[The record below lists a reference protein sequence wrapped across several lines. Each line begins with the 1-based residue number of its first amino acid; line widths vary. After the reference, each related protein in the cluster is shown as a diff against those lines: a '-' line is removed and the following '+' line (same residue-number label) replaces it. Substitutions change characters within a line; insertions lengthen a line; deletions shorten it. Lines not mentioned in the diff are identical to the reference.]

1 MLTLRQ
7 LRYIA
12 SLARH
17 RHFGR
22 AAEECAVTQPALS
35 MQIRELEE
43 DIGVVLV
50 ERRPGEIVLTEA
62 GAEVARRAEHILASA
77 RDLVDFARH
86 REVLSG
92 SLKLGVIPT
101 LAPYLLPR
109 VLPPLHAE
117 YPRLKLEIRES
128 QTAAL
133 IEELARGALDLV
145 IVALPI
151 EQGDVETQALFEDP
165 FLLAVPA
172 SEAPRYRQRVSLD
185 DVDHS
190 RLILLEEGHCMRDQA
205 LAFCGTAVRDLPT
218 GLAATSLTT
227 VMQMVANGYGV
238 TLVPQIAADAE
249 LGDGRVRALP
259 FAEPAPRRVI
269 GLAWRKTSPRKQDFM
284 AFGNMVSAAVAS
296 AGRRARKSA

>member
-1 MLTLRQ
+1 
-7 LRYIA
+7 
-12 SLARH
+12 
-17 RHFGR
+17 
-22 AAEECAVTQPALS
+22 
-35 MQIRELEE
+35 MQIRELEQ
-43 DIGVVLV
+43 DIGVALV
-50 ERRPGEIVLTEA
+50 ERRPGDIVLTEA
-62 GAEVARRAEHILASA
+62 GVEVARRAEHILASA

-92 SLKLGVIPT
+92 SLKLGIIPT

-109 VLPPLHAE
+109 VLPPLQAK
-117 YPRLKLEIRES
+117 YPKLKLEIRES

-151 EQGDVETQALFEDP
+151 EQGDVETQTLFEDP

-172 SEAPRYRQRVSLD
+172 SDPQSHRHRVNLG
-185 DVDHS
+185 DVDPG
-190 RLILLEEGHCMRDQA
+190 RLILLEEGHCLRDQA
-205 LAFCGTAVRDLPT
+205 LAFCGAPVRDLST

-249 LGDGRVRALP
+249 LRDVRVRALP

-284 AFGNMVSAAVAS
+284 AFGDMVIGAVAGP
-296 AGRRARKSA
+296 ARRARKTA